1 MAVAVS
7 ELVRVAMTVSMT
19 GFAARQGAFGRYAWS
34 WDLRSVN
41 GRGLDLRLRM
51 PDWIEGLEQSLRA
64 KLQKSLHRGSVQL
77 SLRLS
82 ASEDGA
88 AMALNDD
95 ALDAA
100 LTMIAEVQT
109 RAEAQGLALRSSST
123 AEVLAMRG
131 VLDGATRDE
140 DTGPLKKALE
150 ADFEPL
156 LEGLIAMRASEGA
169 ALQKTLEGQ
178 IEDVERLHRGACDA
192 VAERTASAPDTL
204 RAQVAR
210 VLDSSDG
217 IDADRLTQEI
227 ALLAVKSDVTEELDR
242 LTAHIAAAR
251 SLLAAPGPKGRK
263 LDFLI
268 QEFNREANTLC
279 SKSGTKAL
287 TAVGLD
293 LKAVIDQMREQVQN
307 VE

>member
-1 MAVAVS
+1 
-7 ELVRVAMTVSMT
+7 MTVSMT
-19 GFAARQGAFGRYAWS
+19 GFAARQGAFDRYSWS
-34 WDLRSVN
+34 WDVRSVN

-64 KLQKSLHRGSVQL
+64 KLQASLHRGSVQV

-82 ASEDGA
+82 A
-88 AMALNDD
+88 NDD
-95 ALDAA
+95 SSGPVVNDEALETA
-100 LTMIAEVQT
+100 LSMIAQVKARADARGVEVS
-109 RAEAQGLALRSSST
+109 APSA

-131 VLDGATRDE
+131 VLDGAGRDD
-140 DTGPLKKALE
+140 DTGPLKNALE
-150 ADFEPL
+150 ADFDAL
-156 LEGLIAMRASEGA
+156 LEDLVAMRASEGS
-169 ALQKTLEGQ
+169 ALHATLEAQ
-178 IEDVERLHRGACDA
+178 IAEVETLHAAACSA
-192 VAERTASAPDTL
+192 VADRNAAAPDTL
-204 RAQVAR
+204 RDQLAR
-210 VLDSSDG
+210 VLAASDG
-217 IDADRLTQEI
+217 VDPDRLTQEI

-251 SLLAAPGPKGRK
+251 ALLTGPGPKGRK